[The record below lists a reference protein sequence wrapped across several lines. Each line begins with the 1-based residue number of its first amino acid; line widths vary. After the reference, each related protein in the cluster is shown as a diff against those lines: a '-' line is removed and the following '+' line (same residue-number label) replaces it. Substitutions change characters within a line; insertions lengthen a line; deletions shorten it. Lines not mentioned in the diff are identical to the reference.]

1 MRSKEIGLMKS
12 KIRYLHIFH
21 PINVE
26 EKEDVKMKF
35 HFIESLFEVYK
46 EKEEEEEIALIEPN
60 IPQNMQANR
69 RRGREE
75 HPPREEQK
83 KNQEQLKEA
92 LLRIAQFIKNTN
104 EIEIASVNDL
114 PSTGDEGSNSPD
126 SGCLS

>member
-1 MRSKEIGLMKS
+1 M
-12 KIRYLHIFH
+12 YTFH
-21 PINVE
+21 LIKVE

-60 IPQNMQANR
+60 IPQNIQTNR

-83 KNQEQLKEA
+83 KKTRTIERSSPQDRTIYKQHKRDRDRLGKRPPFNRRRRFQL
-92 LLRIAQFIKNTN
+92 
-104 EIEIASVNDL
+104 S
-114 PSTGDEGSNSPD
+114 
-126 SGCLS
+126 

>member
-1 MRSKEIGLMKS
+1 
-12 KIRYLHIFH
+12 
-21 PINVE
+21 
-26 EKEDVKMKF
+26 MKF

-46 EKEEEEEIALIEPN
+46 EKKAEEEIAQIEPN

-83 KNQEQLKEA
+83 KKQEQLKEA
-92 LLRIAQFIKNTN
+92 LLKIAQFINKTN

-114 PSTGDEGSNSPD
+114 PLTGDEGSNYPD